1 MRIIHLNTFF
11 GVSSKSVTHGGLGGH
26 IRKPVRRR
34 SKLLIEITDGRM
46 WGDPEIYFR
55 PQDRMTKSQREKTRA
70 ARPIKSKTYMEKLR
84 RRSEYDDRPW
94 TNL

>member
-1 MRIIHLNTFF
+1 MRRVHFNTFF
-11 GVSSKSVTHGGLGGH
+11 GVTGKLVTHGGLGGH
-26 IRKPVRRR
+26 IRKPIWRR

-46 WGDPEIYFR
+46 WDDPEIYFR
-55 PQDRMTKSQREKTRA
+55 PQDRMTKSQREKSRS
-70 ARPIKSKTYMEKLR
+70 ARPIKPKTYMEKLR